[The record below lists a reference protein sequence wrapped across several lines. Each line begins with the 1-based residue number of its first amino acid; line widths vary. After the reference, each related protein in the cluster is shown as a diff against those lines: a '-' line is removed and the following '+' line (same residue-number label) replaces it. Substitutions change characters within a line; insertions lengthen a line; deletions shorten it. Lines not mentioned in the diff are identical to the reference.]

1 MILNEYETNSQCF
14 CWRFQSNQ
22 LLIQKIWGNLEIF
35 VGVFLKPMHN
45 MWERDGLLKEFTMR
59 IQSLLSLHQQEPHF

>member
-1 MILNEYETNSQCF
+1 MVDLSMAMLNNQMVYNIHYNIVLLYIYMILNEYETNSQCF

-35 VGVFLKPMHN
+35 NTVQV
-45 MWERDGLLKEFTMR
+45 
-59 IQSLLSLHQQEPHF
+59 